1 MVQRLLSVAVA
12 LEPSASEQG
21 ESCEANYAYGFTT
34 VLALPQI
41 FIPSEHSHG
50 ISSVQQL
57 PSE

>member
-1 MVQRLLSVAVA
+1 MVQRLLSVAAA

-21 ESCEANYAYGFTT
+21 ESCEAYGFTT
-34 VLALPQI
+34 VLGIPQI